1 MDQGIIS
8 LVLNATPVAKTVM
21 IILLVM
27 SVFSWAIIISKWLSL
42 RSAGRRA
49 DRGLERFLAA
59 RDLHEAVQTIGS
71 EPRSPLYGITRRG
84 VDEFNRSKASHS
96 LPETVAENVRL
107 SLQTGVSDTV
117 SKAGGSLSFLA
128 TCSNTA
134 PFIGL
139 FGTVWGIMSSFHSIG
154 LMKSASLATVAPGIS
169 EALIATAAGLF
180 VAIPATIGYNLCLGK
195 ISELEVKL
203 DSFSAAFLNRVR
215 RENNS

>member
-1 MDQGIIS
+1 MDQGILS

-21 IILLVM
+21 IILLLM
-27 SVFSWAIIISKWLSL
+27 SIFSWAIIISKWISL
-42 RSAGRRA
+42 RSSARRA

-59 RDLHEAVQTIGS
+59 HDLHEAVQNIGA

-96 LPETVAENVRL
+96 MPDTVAENVRL
-107 SLQTGVSDTV
+107 SLQSGVNDTV
-117 SKAGGSLSFLA
+117 SKAGSSLSFLA

-195 ISELEVKL
+195 VSELEVRL
-203 DSFSAAFLNRVR
+203 DSFAVAFLNRVR

>member
-1 MDQGIIS
+1 MDQGILS

-21 IILLVM
+21 IILLLM
-27 SVFSWAIIISKWLSL
+27 SIFSWAIIISKWISL
-42 RSAGRRA
+42 RSSARRA

-59 RDLHEAVQTIGS
+59 HDLHEAVQTIGA

-96 LPETVAENVRL
+96 MPDTVAENVRL
-107 SLQTGVSDTV
+107 SLQSGVNDTV
-117 SKAGGSLSFLA
+117 SKAGSSLSFLA

-195 ISELEVKL
+195 VSELEVRL
-203 DSFSAAFLNRVR
+203 DSFAVAFLNRVR